1 MQQLKLSETEK
12 RLQHYAVSGGTLNLL
27 TGASESDDVERALA
41 WPQERCVRAEVLAS
55 CLLGVPEDAHV
66 GTQMFRLRG
75 ARITGRLMLAGA
87 NIIKAFVLDH
97 CYLEEAPNISD
108 ARTRSIRI
116 INSHL
121 PGLAAR
127 HVNIDGVLDLTGTL
141 VAGRLG
147 LVNAH
152 ISDEL
157 VINGSKFLNPGGW
170 TLFAGGITV
179 DGGFFG
185 RHGFESQGSI
195 RLVGAHLNG
204 GIFLDHANL
213 IATQFGA
220 LVADNM
226 KVEGRMVC
234 DGMVIDGGVGMPG
247 SRINGQ
253 LSWDGA
259 SINTRGSGLDWRRIV
274 AEELIFTPV
283 KTIDTPVDLSGARVS
298 VFCDDPATWT
308 TDLRLDGFVYGSLIA
323 RSRRDG
329 PDSPSDA
336 YVTDTFKISAEI
348 LPARDRLRWL
358 KCNTTG
364 YRPQPYEQLAQF
376 YRSVG
381 HDDEARKVLLAKQ
394 RHRRSTQAIAGK
406 SWSYLL
412 DWSVGYGYRPWLAA
426 LWLIA
431 LITAG
436 TVVFSWKPPMA
447 LDPKTAPAFDPFVY
461 TINLL
466 LPIGQ
471 FIQSNQWNPRGA
483 ERWFAYVLVGAGW
496 LLATTVIAGITR
508 VLNRS

>member
-1 MQQLKLSETEK
+1 
-12 RLQHYAVSGGTLNLL
+12 
-27 TGASESDDVERALA
+27 
-41 WPQERCVRAEVLAS
+41 
-55 CLLGVPEDAHV
+55 
-66 GTQMFRLRG
+66 
-75 ARITGRLMLAGA
+75 MLAGA